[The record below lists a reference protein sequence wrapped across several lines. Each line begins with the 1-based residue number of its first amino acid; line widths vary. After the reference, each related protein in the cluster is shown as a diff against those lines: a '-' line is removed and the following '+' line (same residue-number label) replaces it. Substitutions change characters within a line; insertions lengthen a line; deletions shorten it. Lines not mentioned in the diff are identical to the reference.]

1 MGKINQTRTVEHN
14 NNISTIGKSFEKK
27 ETLNLN
33 DLLQRRKQED
43 QVDKKTNLLII
54 SGATAVATGVV
65 LAILSL

>member
-1 MGKINQTRTVEHN
+1 VGKINQTRTVEHN
-14 NNISTIGKSFEKK
+14 NNISSIGKSFEKK

-33 DLLQRRKQED
+33 DLLQRRKQEE

-65 LAILSL
+65 LAVLSI

>member
-14 NNISTIGKSFEKK
+14 NNISSIGKSFEKK

-33 DLLQRRKQED
+33 DLLQRRKQEA

-65 LAILSL
+65 LAVLSI

>member
-14 NNISTIGKSFEKK
+14 NNISSIGKSFEKK

-33 DLLQRRKQED
+33 ELLQRRKKEE

-65 LAILSL
+65 LAVLSI

>member
-14 NNISTIGKSFEKK
+14 NNISSIGKSFEKK

-33 DLLQRRKQED
+33 DLLQRRKQEE

-65 LAILSL
+65 LAVLSI

>member
-1 MGKINQTRTVEHN
+1 M
-14 NNISTIGKSFEKK
+14 IGKSFEKK

-33 DLLQRRKQED
+33 DLLQRRKQEE

-65 LAILSL
+65 LAVLSI

>member
-14 NNISTIGKSFEKK
+14 NNISSIGKSFEKK

-65 LAILSL
+65 LAVLSI

>member
-1 MGKINQTRTVEHN
+1 MGKINQTRTAEHN
-14 NNISTIGKSFEKK
+14 NNISSIGKSFEKK

-33 DLLQRRKQED
+33 DLLQRRKQEE

-54 SGATAVATGVV
+54 SSATAVVSGLV